1 MGSDSLF
8 RSGIEN
14 HMNETA
20 RNRPPQWPIK
30 LLRKVLNQDY
40 LEEIEGDME
49 EIFLDN
55 LERYSEKE
63 ARQLYIKDSFKLIR
77 PQLLRHFEGRQQ
89 LNAYGM
95 FKNNLKIAIRVFQ
108 RDKVYTLIN
117 VLGMA
122 TGLAI
127 AMLILLY
134 AQFEMSYES
143 YNPNADRLVRIT
155 MDYLDGETLV
165 DQDSETYP
173 PLGPKIK
180 EEFSEVVDYARAYG
194 LDEVTLNVNEKNF
207 RESKI
212 YAADPS
218 FFDMFNYPFIQGS
231 GQGIFQDPMEAV
243 LTESMALKM
252 FGTTDIVGERM
263 LIPDMEQNLNVVGV
277 IPDSPDNTHFKF
289 NILISF
295 ETMYNFEED
304 LDNNWNGNNT
314 FTYLKLNSAD
324 QYDIVESNLRALND
338 QLHELD
344 LIAGEEVIGQKIED
358 IHLYSD
364 KSFEPEQNG
373 DANQVY
379 FLIGVAL
386 LVIFIAI
393 VNYINLST
401 AKAMDR
407 AKEVGVRKVMGS
419 TVSELRFQFFTESLL
434 VNLIAGALAI
444 AMMILSLGF
453 FRHTADL
460 PESFTFHDLP
470 DFWLL
475 LTSILVISTLVSG
488 VFPALVLSSYKPI
501 SVLKGKYVHSR
512 SGTILRKGLVVFQ
525 FSITIFLLVQTLAAN
540 WQIDFMR
547 TKDIGL
553 NIERT
558 IVVRTPHTDELRGKF
573 TTFKNELLNQSSFK
587 NVAVSNSVPGLPS
600 SQMSTGTGINL
611 VEALEERNFNF
622 YINWIDEHYLE
633 TMQMQ
638 LLAGKNFIPG
648 SPNENMV
655 IVNEESV
662 RLWGIPSPE
671 EAIGKKLDMWGA
683 QRTIIGVVKN
693 YQQLSAK
700 SSYLP
705 VILNYSDKFDAY
717 ASIRTNPGDL
727 KEQLRTV
734 VEVYEAN
741 FPNAPFEYF
750 FLDQQFDQLYRAD
763 EQFQAVFGLLTGF
776 ALLIACLGL
785 FGLASFTVAK
795 RAKEIGIR
803 KVLGAE
809 VAQIMALV
817 SKEFIW
823 LVLIAMAIAIPTA
836 YFMVGNWLDRYAF
849 RMDVNIWLFVI
860 PALGVVFVA
869 LLAVFSK
876 TLSVATT
883 NPVSSLRDE

>member
-1 MGSDSLF
+1 MSKASHPL
-8 RSGIEN
+8 
-14 HMNETA
+14 
-20 RNRPPQWPIK
+20 PPQWPIK
-30 LLRKVLNQDY
+30 LLRRVLNKDY

-49 EIFLDN
+49 EIFFDN
-55 LERYSEKE
+55 LELYTVRT
-63 ARQLYIKDSFKLIR
+63 ARWRYIKESLKLIR

-89 LNAYGM
+89 LNTYGM
-95 FKNNLKIAIRVFQ
+95 FKNNLKVAIRVFQ
-108 RDKVYTLIN
+108 RDKVYSLIN

-127 AMLILLY
+127 AALILLY

-143 YNPNADRLVRIT
+143 YNPNADRVVRIT

-165 DQDSETYP
+165 DQDCETYP

-180 EEFSEVVDYARAYG
+180 AEFSEVVDFARAYD

-218 FFDMFNYPFIQGS
+218 FFEMFNYPFIQGTR
-231 GQGIFQDPMEAV
+231 QGIFQDPMEAV
-243 LTESMALKM
+243 LTESTALKM

-277 IPDSPDNTHFKF
+277 IPDSPDNTHLKF

-295 ETMYNFEED
+295 ETMYNFDEN

-314 FTYLKLNSAD
+314 FTYLMLSRAD
-324 QYDIVESNLRALND
+324 QYDIFESNLSVLND
-338 QLHELD
+338 QLQALD
-344 LIAGEEVIGQKIED
+344 LIKGEEVIGQKIKD

-364 KSFEPEQNG
+364 KSYEAEQNG

-419 TVSELRFQFFTESLL
+419 TVSELRLQFFTESLL
-434 VNLIAGALAI
+434 VNLMAGALAVV
-444 AMMILSLGF
+444 MMILSLDL
-453 FRHTADL
+453 FRQTAAL
-460 PESFTFHDLP
+460 PESFSFLDRT

-475 LTSILVISTLVSG
+475 LVSILGISTLLSG
-488 VFPALVLSSYKPI
+488 VFPAFVLSSYKPVL
-501 SVLKGKYVHSR
+501 VLKGKYVHSKA
-512 SGTILRKGLVVFQ
+512 GTMLRKGLVVFQ
-525 FSITIFLLVQTLAAN
+525 FSITIFLLVQTLAAS

-547 TKDIGL
+547 TKDLGL

-558 IVVRTPHTDELRGKF
+558 IVVRTPHTDGLRSNF
-573 TTFKNELLNQSSFK
+573 STFKNDLLSQTSFK

-600 SQMSTGTGINL
+600 AQMSTSTGINL

-622 YINWIDEHYLE
+622 YINWVDEHYLE
-633 TMQMQ
+633 TLQIQ
-638 LLAGKNFIPG
+638 LLAGKNFTSG
-648 SPNENMV
+648 STNENMV
-655 IVNEESV
+655 IVNEESL
-662 RLWGIPSPE
+662 RLWGIPSAE

-693 YQQLSAK
+693 FQQLSAK

-705 VILNYSDKFDAY
+705 VIMNYSDEFDSY
-717 ASIRTNPGDL
+717 ASIRTQPGDL
-727 KEQLRTV
+727 QEQLRTV
-734 VEVYEAN
+734 VEVYESN

-763 EQFQAVFGLLTGF
+763 EQFRAVFGLLTGF

-809 VAQIMALV
+809 VIQIMGLI

-823 LVLIAMAIAIPTA
+823 LVLIAMGVAIPTA

-849 RMDVNIWLFVI
+849 RMDVNIWLFAI
-860 PALGVVFVA
+860 PAFGVVLVA
-869 LLAVFSK
+869 LLAILSK
-876 TLSVATT
+876 TLTVATT